1 MSDVINTKQLEDVFK
16 NVESNTKY
24 LVDASAANERSS
36 ASLEVM
42 QIILAGGFA
51 FDILDRLSGGTLNIV
66 VPNWIEMYFVRPM
79 ISIPMLWWLVNMLW
93 LLFVSILLMRMMKNL
108 GAAALGAL
116 SVRFKINRKI
126 DLEKL
131 STFVS
136 TRSVNVTD
144 TIVDASSRRRKLTW
158 DEDADELWGGASP
171 TIEIFYDCT
180 YGFLL
185 SVYFQ
190 IDTKKTNLREKG
202 LMRVF
207 MKLLGDGGCFGDD
220 FDLDEEYPDP
230 KAEAARI
237 WREGGENTVEGATT
251 ESSDKKKSSSQEG

>member
-1 MSDVINTKQLEDVFK
+1 M
-16 NVESNTKY
+16 
-24 LVDASAANERSS
+24 
-36 ASLEVM
+36 
-42 QIILAGGFA
+42 G
-51 FDILDRLSGGTLNIV
+51 
-66 VPNWIEMYFVRPM
+66 
-79 ISIPMLWWLVNMLW
+79 
-93 LLFVSILLMRMMKNL
+93 
-108 GAAALGAL
+108 
-116 SVRFKINRKI
+116 FKINRKI

-237 WREGGENTVEGATT
+237 GREGGENTVEGATT
-251 ESSDKKKSSSQEG
+251 ESSDKKNSSSQEG